1 MIAIDTNIIIRF
13 LTHDNERQYKKA
25 FSVFNSQEIFIPD
38 TVILETEWVLR
49 YAYSFSPE
57 DICRA
62 FTNLFGLKNIHLSN
76 PTFIVQAI
84 EWHKQGMDFS
94 DALHLTQCQQ
104 KFDSMLSDFA
114 LMWSNESRHQKEKKE
129 TEGLFFDHFT

>member
-1 MIAIDTNIIIRF
+1 MIAIDTNIIVRF

-25 FSVFNSQEIFIPD
+25 FSVFNSHEIFIPD

-49 YAYSFSPE
+49 YAYNFSPE

-62 FTNLFGLKNIHLSN
+62 FVSLFGLKNIHLSN
-76 PTFIVQAI
+76 PTFIAQAI
-84 EWHKQGMDFS
+84 EWHRQGIDFS

-104 KFDSMLSDFA
+104 YEKLYTFDKSFSSKA
-114 LMWSNESRHQKEKKE
+114 KNVTHCSVISP
-129 TEGLFFDHFT
+129 

>member
-104 KFDSMLSDFA
+104 YEKLYTFDKSFSSKSKNLTQCSVI
-114 LMWSNESRHQKEKKE
+114 SP
-129 TEGLFFDHFT
+129 